1 MSRSTAANRASGRLR
16 ATTAGRTR
24 SMILWAARNSGLQQP
39 AAESQ
44 TCFYRQARPRAAGD
58 PCAVSCQ
65 HLVVARPRRRL
76 CTAVSLARAP
86 RPGRLYSWRASEG
99 RPMSSSQAACFQDA
113 IDPCTASAS
122 GANRNVVSHL
132 QNFDFCIL
140 NSFTSFARRLVKN
153 CGGKTP
159 LSQSS
164 RDPASAG
171 THRDASTSTDPLA
184 LAVQVGTK
192 VVYK

>member
-1 MSRSTAANRASGRLR
+1 MLLLRPPEAAVLSWRRCSMSRSTAANRASGRLR
-16 ATTAGRTR
+16 ATTAGRAR
-24 SMILWAARNSGLQQP
+24 SMILWAARNSERQQP

-44 TCFYRQARPRAAGD
+44 TCFYRQVRRRPRAAGD

-122 GANRNVVSHL
+122 GSNRK
-132 QNFDFCIL
+132 
-140 NSFTSFARRLVKN
+140 RRE
-153 CGGKTP
+153 
-159 LSQSS
+159 
-164 RDPASAG
+164 
-171 THRDASTSTDPLA
+171 PLA
-184 LAVQVGTK
+184 NI
-192 VVYK
+192 